1 LGAGNGEA
9 WAEGF
14 GLFPVRNFSPFQQLV
29 LGMFGDRAAVI
40 PKRVLD
46 IRVELAQTAAIY
58 SETSPTVQASVKFE
72 TLRTGTFFRYGL
84 TDRLEVGLEIPVYY
98 RWEGFQNGLITEVER
113 VTTGVSK
120 PRAVLGDTD
129 FAFNLTQTGQTLFEG
144 VNGAGGLG
152 DITLITKYQAIL
164 ETAQIPALS
173 TRFALKL
180 PTGDTGKFFGSGHV
194 DVGIGLAIEKTVSN
208 RWVLYGN
215 VNGVFPTGSVSGLSL
230 NPVFSTIGGI
240 EYVWSPNLSL
250 LAQFDYYSSPYRNTG
265 TSMLDNGVTEAT
277 AGLNYLLRDNLLWRV
292 YAVENLDIIEGAAA
306 DYTVSTVLTYR
317 FGH

>member
-1 LGAGNGEA
+1 M
-9 WAEGF
+9 AEGF
-14 GLFPVRNFSPFQQLV
+14 GLFPVRNFAPFQQLI

-58 SETSPTVQASVKFE
+58 SEASPTGTASVKFE

-84 TDRLEVGLEIPVYY
+84 TDRLEIGMEIPVYY
-98 RWEGFQNGLITEVER
+98 RWDGFMNGLITEVER
-113 VTTGVSK
+113 LTGGVGK
-120 PRAVLGDTD
+120 PRVVLGDTD
-129 FAFNLTQTGQTLFEG
+129 FAFNVTENGQTLFEG
-144 VNGAGGLG
+144 ANGAGGLG
-152 DITLITKYQAIL
+152 DITLITKHQVLL
-164 ETAQIPALS
+164 ETARIPAVS

-194 DVGIGLAIEKTVSN
+194 DVGIGLAIEKTVYN

-230 NPVFSTIGGI
+230 NPVVSTIGGI

-265 TSMLDNGVTEAT
+265 TRILDNGVTEAVV
-277 AGLNYLLRDNLLWRV
+277 GFNYLLRDNLLWRV
-292 YAVENLDIIEGAAA
+292 YAVENVEIIDVAAA
-306 DYTVSTVLTYR
+306 DFTLSTVLTYR